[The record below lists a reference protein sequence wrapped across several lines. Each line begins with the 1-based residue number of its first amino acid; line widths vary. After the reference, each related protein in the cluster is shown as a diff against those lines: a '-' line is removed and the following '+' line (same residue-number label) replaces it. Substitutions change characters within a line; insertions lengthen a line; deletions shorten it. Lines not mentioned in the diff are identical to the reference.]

1 MLQLTATA
9 AQEIKRLQQSR
20 QLTHHHFRLGVKTG
34 GCAGQFYHFEFV
46 SEIQADDLEY
56 ESQGVTVLVAGASA
70 VYLHNLKLD
79 YGEDLMGGGFRF
91 TNPNA
96 AQVCSCS
103 LSFTPKLEHNTKN
116 AV

>member
-20 QLTHHHFRLGVKTG
+20 QLTYHYFRLGVKTG
-34 GCAGQFYHFEFV
+34 GCAGWFYHFEFV
-46 SEIQADDLEY
+46 SEIQNDDLEY
-56 ESQGVTVLVAGASA
+56 ESQGVTVLVDGPSA
-70 VYLHNLKLD
+70 IHLHNLKLD

-103 LSFTPKLEHNTKN
+103 LSFAPKLEQTHR
-116 AV
+116 V